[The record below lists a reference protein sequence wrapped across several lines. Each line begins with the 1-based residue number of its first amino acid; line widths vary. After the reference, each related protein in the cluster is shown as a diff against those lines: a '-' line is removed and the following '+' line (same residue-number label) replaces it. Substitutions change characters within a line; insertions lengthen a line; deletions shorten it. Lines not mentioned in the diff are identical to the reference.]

1 MTMTTNIRQFLHCDK
16 RGSLTNL
23 YLELGLPLRAALQTA
38 EADLWQFEPSDERG
52 ELGRVSLA
60 SRAVSGGILLQE
72 LVDTLSKIEPAFS
85 SKL

>member
-1 MTMTTNIRQFLHCDK
+1 MTTNIQQLQCEK

-38 EADLWQFEPSDERG
+38 EADVGLFEVSE
-52 ELGRVSLA
+52 ELGEFEAVIKA
-60 SRAVSGGILLQE
+60 SRAVSGEILLQE
-72 LVDTLSKIEPAFS
+72 LVETLSKVELASS